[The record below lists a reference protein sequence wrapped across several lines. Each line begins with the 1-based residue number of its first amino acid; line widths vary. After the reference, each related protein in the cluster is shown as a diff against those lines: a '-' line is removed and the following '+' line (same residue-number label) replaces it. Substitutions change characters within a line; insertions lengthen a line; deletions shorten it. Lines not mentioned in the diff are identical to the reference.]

1 MCSSE
6 IMNDA
11 FFSKFRSD
19 SMCIGEVGK
28 GRLGRP
34 VRVTAKM
41 TDFWFLILLV
51 FFFFLKQCFA
61 FSLYPSSVFRLEHI
75 LLLMTMFYL
84 VSIFL
89 ITLSC
94 ID

>member
-51 FFFFLKQCFA
+51 FFFF
-61 FSLYPSSVFRLEHI
+61 
-75 LLLMTMFYL
+75 
-84 VSIFL
+84 
-89 ITLSC
+89 
-94 ID
+94 

>member
-11 FFSKFRSD
+11 FFSIFRSH
-19 SMCIGEVGK
+19 SMCIREDGK
-28 GRLGRP
+28 GRLGRL

-41 TDFWFLILLV
+41 TDFCFFIMLV
-51 FFFFLKQCFA
+51 FFLKQCIA
-61 FSLYPSSVFRLEHI
+61 FSLYPSSLFRLEHI

-84 VSIFL
+84 VAIFL

-94 ID
+94 I